1 MWGIAAS
8 LGRAAFTG
16 RLVAHGSLE
25 AISPLLLAQSRTT
38 LSFLVLCPIL
48 LASKGWRRLRLPNA
62 DLWKLFVLGVLGVV
76 GSNYF
81 YYLAIQ
87 RTNVAIAIIV
97 QYTAPI
103 WVLLYT
109 ILRGLQKVSWQR
121 ITAVALAVV
130 GVTIAV
136 GVGSGNLK
144 LDRIGVLAALLA
156 SLSFAFYNV
165 GGHQILKRYDH
176 WVVLLYTTLSA
187 GLFWIIINPP
197 WKIAAAHYSGAQWL
211 FLIVFAIISVL
222 IPFSLY
228 FAGLKYLEPT
238 QAIIMS
244 CTEPI
249 FSVVIAAVTL
259 GELVRPLQTV
269 GILLVLAAIIVV
281 QLSDRGATSPII
293 EPIE

>member
-16 RLVAHGSLE
+16 RLESFGSLE
-25 AISPLLLAQSRTT
+25 AISPLILAQSRTT
-38 LSFLVLCPIL
+38 LSFLVLWSAL
-48 LASKGWRRLRLPNA
+48 LVSRGWPRLRLPKA

-97 QYTAPI
+97 QYTAPV

-109 ILRGLQKVSWQR
+109 IARGLQKVSWQR
-121 ITAVALAVV
+121 VTAVLLAVV

-144 LDRIGVLAALLA
+144 LDHIGVLASLLA
-156 SLSFAFYNV
+156 SLSFAFYNLA
-165 GGHQILKRYDH
+165 GHQILKRYDH
-176 WVVLLYTTLSA
+176 WIVLLYTTLSA
-187 GLFWIIINPP
+187 GLFWIVINPP

-211 FLIVFAIISVL
+211 FLIIFSIVSML
-222 IPFSLY
+222 IPFSFY
-228 FAGLKYLEPT
+228 FAGLKHLEPT

-249 FSVVIAAVTL
+249 FSVVIAATTL
-259 GELVRPLQTV
+259 GELVRPLQIV
-269 GILLVLAAIIVV
+269 GMMLVLAAIIVV
-281 QLSDRGATSPII
+281 QVSDRNATVPII